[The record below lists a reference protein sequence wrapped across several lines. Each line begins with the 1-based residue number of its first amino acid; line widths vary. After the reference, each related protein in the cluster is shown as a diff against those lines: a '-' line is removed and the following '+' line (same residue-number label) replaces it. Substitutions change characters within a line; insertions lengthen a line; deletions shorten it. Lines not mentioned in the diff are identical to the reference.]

1 MEALR
6 LDGVSVA
13 FAGRK
18 VLDKVS
24 LSVDPGELVV
34 VEGRSGSGKSTLLNV
49 AAGLRTPD
57 AGSVELFEEPF
68 DARQASASA
77 QRAKHIGLVF
87 QHLHLLPELTVQ
99 ENIELP
105 LLLAKWPR
113 AERPKRSAELLEQ
126 FEIRDLAARR
136 PATLSGGEQQ
146 RVAICRALA
155 PIPGLLLVD
164 EPTGALDE
172 ANARSVA
179 GALQAAARS
188 GAAVL
193 VTSHDELLRRTGTLH
208 RIANGRLVQVRE

>member
-1 MEALR
+1 VEALR
-6 LDGVSVA
+6 LEGVSVSYGA
-13 FAGRK
+13 RK

-49 AAGLRTPD
+49 AAGLRAPD

-68 DARQASASA
+68 DARLPQASEM
-77 QRAKHIGLVF
+77 RAKHVGLVF

-113 AERPKRSAELLEQ
+113 AERPRRSAELLEG
-126 FEIRDLAARR
+126 FGLRDLARRR

-164 EPTGALDE
+164 EPTSSLDE
-172 ANARSVA
+172 ANAKSVA
-179 GALQAAARS
+179 AALQAAARS